1 MTRKYKITAT
11 ILIICMCVLSAFPEQ
26 VIAQD
31 TQETQTT
38 QETQEADT
46 QTATAQE
53 ESVQEGQTTAKED
66 AAATL
71 GGGETAQEES
81 EEADEMSEEMSEESK
96 TVEDD
101 DPGQGRLSGDVPED
115 FYGESLKTRAA
126 SKGVTHDSRFAS
138 YKKYQG
144 IDVSRYNNENSDN
157 KINWTKV
164 KAAGISFAFVR
175 VAYRGYGSAGTLRA
189 DQYAEQN
196 IKNAS
201 AAGIKVGA
209 YIFSQAITTSEA
221 VEEADYIV
229 KLIEKYNVKS
239 KITMPIVF
247 DFEYASEDGKET
259 GRLKNAKL
267 SKSTQTA
274 ICLAFCNRIKAKGYT
289 PCVYANQNM
298 LTTRVDESKISSQY
312 QIWLARYAS
321 KADYAG
327 TYTYWQYSSTGKV
340 NGITGN
346 VDMNYAYIAP
356 GSSLGNA
363 TNTGSSSGN
372 SGSSSSSSAVTVGK
386 TTLSGKAG
394 SFDSVK
400 LSWKK
405 VSGANG
411 YVIYRYDSSSK
422 SYKKIKTI
430 SSGSTVSYTD
440 GSKNASTTY
449 KYQVKAYKKSGS
461 KTYYSSVSN
470 TVSVKTSGS
479 ATGKTT
485 GTSVYV
491 RSGPSTSKS
500 KLTKLGINTGVTLT
514 GSSGN
519 WYRISIKIKG
529 KKKTAYISKDYVT
542 IIKKPTLKASAS
554 SSSKIKLSWNKISG
568 ANGYQIQRYDS
579 KKKKW
584 VTVKTITKGSTV
596 SYTNS
601 GLKKNTTYKYKIRS
615 YKKVRGHKIYSY
627 YCDAKS
633 AKTKK

>member
-11 ILIICMCVLSAFPEQ
+11 ILIICMCVLTAFPEQ
-26 VIAQD
+26 AMAQD
-31 TQETQTT
+31 MQETQTT

-71 GGGETAQEES
+71 GGGEAAQEES
-81 EEADEMSEEMSEESK
+81 EEADEMSEEPK

-115 FYGESLKTRAA
+115 FYGESLKTRAV
-126 SKGVTHDSRFAS
+126 SSEVTHDSRFAS

-144 IDVSRYNNENSDN
+144 IDVSKWN
-157 KINWTKV
+157 KKIDWTKV

-175 VAYRGYGSAGTLRA
+175 VGYRGYSGGGLGG
-189 DQYAEQN
+189 DEYAASN
-196 IKNAS
+196 MKNAA
-201 AAGIKVGA
+201 AAGVKVGA
-209 YIFSQAITTSEA
+209 YIFSQAITEKEA
-221 VEEADYIV
+221 IEEANYALSKV
-229 KLIEKYNVKS
+229 KGYN
-239 KITMPIVF
+239 ITMPIVF
-247 DFEYASEDGKET
+247 DFEYYSG
-259 GRLKNAKL
+259 GRLEKAKL
-267 SKSTQTA
+267 TKQQRTN
-274 ICLAFCNRIKAKGYT
+274 ICLAFCNRIKAAGYT
-289 PCVYANQNM
+289 PCVYANKSM
-298 LTTRVDESKISSQY
+298 LNDDMYASQVSAKY
-312 QIWLARYAS
+312 PIWLAHYTS
-321 KADYAG
+321 KTNYTG
-327 TYTYWQYSSTGKV
+327 TYTYWQYSSEGSV
-340 NGITGN
+340 NGISGD

-363 TNTGSSSGN
+363 TSTGSST
-372 SGSSSSSSAVTVGK
+372 GSSSSSSAVTVGK

-615 YKKVRGHKIYSY
+615 YKKVRGHKICSY
-627 YCDAKS
+627 YCNAKS
-633 AKTKK
+633 VKTKK